1 MIIALAFVSGL
12 QGMENPNK
20 RTTSLLLTL
29 GECVT
34 QKGKM
39 ILHLDSNKY
48 EQLTIENLI
57 TNSLGLNFAQS
68 KTIVLSS
75 GATRKDF
82 DGKFLSKD
90 TTWIKYDDYMYDFG
104 RNLGQDRPVACI
116 LYNIVDDKSARYFI
130 EMFKQWKFAEL
141 WQRRDR
147 NNGEAKLINLHTS
160 GIQDKSLIVNILN
173 MTQDFVPRRGD
184 MPKDVSQLLYA
195 VPQEAC
201 QQVHHVPQ
209 QVHYMPSQVHYV
221 PQQVVSGDGEVVS
234 SSQSEDLALNANKEN
249 ANAEAVASL
258 VKATKALV
266 EESKASDKKELGR
279 LAAFSNFLTNHWG
292 KLAVG
297 GASLAAFLAYYYYN
311 FVR

>member
-20 RTTSLLLTL
+20 CTSLSLTL

-48 EQLTIENLI
+48 EQFTIENLI
-57 TNSLGLNFAQS
+57 TSSLGHNFAQS
-68 KTIVLSS
+68 KTIILSS
-75 GATRKDF
+75 GATVEDF
-82 DGKFLSKD
+82 NGKFLSKD
-90 TTWIKYDDYMYDFG
+90 KRWIKYDDYMYDFEG
-104 RNLGQDRPVACI
+104 KLGQDRPVACV

-130 EMFKQWKFAEL
+130 DMFKQWKFAEL

-184 MPKDVSQLLYA
+184 MPKDVAQLLCA
-195 VPQEAC
+195 VPQR
-201 QQVHHVPQ
+201 VVYTVPQ
-209 QVHYMPSQVHYV
+209 E
-221 PQQVVSGDGEVVS
+221 VVSGDGGVVS

-266 EESKASDKKELGR
+266 EESKASDKKQLGR

-292 KLAVG
+292 KIAVG
-297 GASLAAFLAYYYYN
+297 GVSLAVLFAYYYN
-311 FVR
+311 FVRQ